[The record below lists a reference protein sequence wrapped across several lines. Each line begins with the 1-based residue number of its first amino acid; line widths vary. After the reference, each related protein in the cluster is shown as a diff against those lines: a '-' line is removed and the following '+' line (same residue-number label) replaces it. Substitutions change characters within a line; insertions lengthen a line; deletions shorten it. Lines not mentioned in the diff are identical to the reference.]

1 MGLIARG
8 IEESG
13 LPTVFL
19 GSCRDIMAQVRP
31 PRGVFLDFPLGRT
44 CGRPNNLEEQ
54 TNILK
59 DALQAL
65 VRIKTPGQ
73 MVDLPYEWGRP
84 FTIQDYVREQKEMLE
99 EKGEPM
105 QEWLPKK

>member
-1 MGLIARG
+1 
-8 IEESG
+8 
-13 LPTVFL
+13 
-19 GSCRDIMAQVRP
+19 
-31 PRGVFLDFPLGRT
+31 
-44 CGRPNNLEEQ
+44 
-54 TNILK
+54 
-59 DALQAL
+59 
-65 VRIKTPGQ
+65 